1 MKLSTI
7 MGISTHFQIVLCI
20 GLQNHLSNYEKLY
33 LCSKFLYMDISY
45 ILNQLGEDREQ
56 YYNAITPP
64 IMQSSN
70 FAFDT
75 VSSLRSAFSN
85 EKSSHLYTRGNNP
98 TVEMLRKKIA
108 ALAGADDALILGS
121 GAAAMAIAV
130 ISQVGQGDH
139 IVCIRKPYGWTEKL
153 CRIILARFGV
163 ETTFV
168 DGTSPADYFEAVRPN
183 TKLFILE
190 SPNTFTYQLQDL
202 AAISTYARQH
212 SIITII
218 DNTYCSP
225 LGQRCIE
232 LGIDIEMHSASKYL
246 NGHSDV
252 VAGVII
258 SSRDIIAKIYQ
269 SEFMN
274 LGAIIS
280 PYDAWLILRGL
291 RTLPIRLRQIGETTE
306 KVVEFLENHPAVK
319 ELLYPFSKNNPQL
332 DLAKK
337 QMLWTGGLFS
347 IYLHTGDISKVEN
360 FCEAL
365 TFFKMAVSWGGHESL
380 VIPACAFYPPDY
392 TGSRTYPPNLVRI
405 YIGLEESDALISDL
419 KQALACIV

>member
-1 MKLSTI
+1 
-7 MGISTHFQIVLCI
+7 
-20 GLQNHLSNYEKLY
+20 
-33 LCSKFLYMDISY
+33 MDISY
-45 ILNQLGEDREQ
+45 ILNQLGEDRDL
-56 YYNAITPP
+56 YFNAITPP

-75 VSSLRSAFSN
+75 VASLRSAFGN
-85 EKSSHLYTRGNNP
+85 EKSAHLYTRGNNP
-98 TVEMLRKKIA
+98 TVEILRKKIA

-121 GAAAMAIAV
+121 GAAAMSTAV
-130 ISQVGQGDH
+130 ISQVKQGDH
-139 IVCIRKPYGWTEKL
+139 IVCIRKPYSWTEKL

-168 DGTSPADYFEAVRPN
+168 EGINASDYFNAVKPN
-183 TKLFILE
+183 TRLFILE

-202 AAISTYARQH
+202 SAIAAFVKNKN
-212 SIITII
+212 IITVI

-225 LGQRCIE
+225 IGQKCIE
-232 LGIDIEMHSASKYL
+232 LGIDIEVHSASKYL

-252 VAGVII
+252 IAGVII
-258 SSRDIIAKIYQ
+258 SSNDIIAQIYR

-291 RTLPIRLRQIGETTE
+291 RTLPIRLKQIGETT
-306 KVVEFLENHPAVK
+306 KQVVAFLENHPAVK

-332 DLAKK
+332 ALAQK

-347 IYLHTGDISKVEN
+347 IYLNTSDISKIEK
-360 FCEAL
+360 FCESL

-380 VIPACAFYPPDY
+380 IMPACAFYPADH
-392 TGSRTYPPNLVRI
+392 TGTRTYPQNLVRL
-405 YIGLEESDALISDL
+405 YIGLEEPEALIQDL
-419 KQALACIV
+419 KQALDHLV